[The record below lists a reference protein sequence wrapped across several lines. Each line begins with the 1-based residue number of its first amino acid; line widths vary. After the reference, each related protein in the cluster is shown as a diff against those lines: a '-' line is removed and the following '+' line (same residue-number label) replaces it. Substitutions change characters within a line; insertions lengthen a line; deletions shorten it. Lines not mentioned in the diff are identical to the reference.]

1 MTKILYSKPLY
12 EEKLKNLKKYSTANS
27 KLAIL
32 RLEKNFGNSA
42 YLKGLT
48 STANKVDLEVVVID
62 TTPENAYSDLQKLN
76 EDDSV
81 TGILIFRPIPD
92 GVDEDEL
99 DRLISPEKDVDC
111 MNPINKAKL
120 YSGDT
125 SGFIP
130 LAPKASIELLDY
142 YGIDVESKNCLII
155 NHSNVVGKPLAM
167 LLLNRFATVEIAH
180 IKTKNLREHSLRA
193 DIIFTAVGESEF
205 LDSSYFSED
214 AIVIDIAITRN
225 EDGRF
230 TGDLNSAD
238 IQDKIKAYSPVP
250 NGVGGLTNLLLIE
263 SVIK

>member
-12 EEKLKNLKKYSTANS
+12 EEKLKNLKKYSISNS

-32 RLEKNFGNSA
+32 RLEENFGNNA
-42 YLKGLT
+42 YLKGIK
-48 STANKVDLEVVVID
+48 STASKVNLDVVVID
-62 TTPENAYSDLQKLN
+62 TTPEKVYSDLEKLN
-76 EDDSV
+76 ADSSV
-81 TGILIFRPIPD
+81 AGILIFRPIPTS
-92 GVDEDEL
+92 VDEDKL
-99 DRLISPEKDVDC
+99 DRLIAPEKDVDC

-130 LAPKASIELLDY
+130 LAPKASIELIDY

-180 IKTKNLREHSLRA
+180 IKTKNLKEHTLKA
-193 DIIFTAVGESEF
+193 DIIFTAVGKSEF
-205 LDSSYFSED
+205 LDSTYFRED
-214 AIVIDIAITRN
+214 AIVIDIAITKN
-225 EDGRF
+225 ADGRF
-230 TGDLNSAD
+230 TGDLNSND
-238 IQDKIKAYSPVP
+238 VQDKIQAYSPVP
-250 NGVGGLTNLLLIE
+250 NGIGGLTNLLLIE